1 MNRRAGRQTS
11 ADPIGTPTSIYVM
24 DVDGSHLTRITTGT
38 GDEGDGKPAY
48 SPNSRRIDFIRNGAI
63 EIVNADGTG
72 IWEIVGPEAHASTP
86 RWSPDGLRILY
97 GDNTDGQSGAR
108 IISLRGGAP
117 ALVGQISDAGWSPD
131 GSLILGTFWRE
142 EMHYVG
148 LATVSPDGEFNP
160 VVLWHP
166 EELKDI
172 FPNSPTWIGT

>member
-1 MNRRAGRQTS
+1 LAHPAGPGGSGGELPRREVVPRS
-11 ADPIGTPTSIYVM
+11 ARP
-24 DVDGSHLTRITTGT
+24 R
-38 GDEGDGKPAY
+38 
-48 SPNSRRIDFIRNGAI
+48 
-63 EIVNADGTG
+63 
-72 IWEIVGPEAHASTP
+72 PEVHASTP
-86 RWSPDGLRILY
+86 PWSPDGLRFLY
-97 GDNTDGQSGAR
+97 GDNTYGQSGAR

-117 ALVGQISDAGWSPD
+117 ALVGQISDAGWPPD
-131 GSLILGTFWRE
+131 GSLILGRFWRE